1 MKIENINKQS
11 IDVIRKS
18 IDNALQQIQKDLGV
32 KIKFGNARYDDDTVR
47 FPNVEVSLENAKPK
61 QEKDLQWVMKMYDH
75 IDTNK
80 IADVDGR
87 YKFSIV
93 GYNMKAKKNNWVVL
107 DHVSKKKFVMPME
120 SVERY
125 FRKEITQ

>member
-1 MKIENINKQS
+1 MKIETINRQS
-11 IDVIRKS
+11 IDVIRKA
-18 IDNALQQIQKDLGV
+18 IDNALQQTQKDLGV
-32 KIKFGNARYDDDTVR
+32 KIKFGNARYDEDTVR

-61 QEKDLQWVMKMYDH
+61 EEKDLEWVMQMYGH

-80 IADVDGR
+80 IADVGNH
-87 YKFSIV
+87 KFSIV

-107 DHVSKKKFVMPME
+107 DHVSNKRYVMPMD
-120 SVERY
+120 SVERH

>member
-1 MKIENINKQS
+1 M
-11 IDVIRKS
+11 
-18 IDNALQQIQKDLGV
+18 GV

-61 QEKDLQWVMKMYDH
+61 QEKDLEWVMKMYDH

-107 DHVSKKKFVMPME
+107 DHVSNKKFVMPME

>member
-1 MKIENINKQS
+1 MKIETINKQS
-11 IDVIRKS
+11 IDVIRKY
-18 IDNALQQIQKDLGV
+18 IANALQQIQKDLGV

-61 QEKDLQWVMKMYDH
+61 QEKDLEWVMKMYDH

-107 DHVSKKKFVMPME
+107 DHVSNKKFVMPME

>member
-1 MKIENINKQS
+1 MKIETINRQS

-32 KIKFGNARYDDDTVR
+32 KIKFGNARYDEDTVR

-61 QEKDLQWVMKMYDH
+61 EEKDLEWVLKMYDH
-75 IDTNK
+75 IDSNK
-80 IADVDGR
+80 IADVGNH
-87 YKFSIV
+87 KFSIV
-93 GYNMKAKKNNWVVL
+93 GYNVKAKKNNWVVL
-107 DHVSKKKFVMPME
+107 DHVSNKKYVMPMD
-120 SVERY
+120 SVERH